1 MEPTAFNLEQ
11 KELSTPQQITQR
23 MKISQDE
30 QKSHFFQIYECK
42 IKVCPLQPQGKWL
55 GFNMLR
61 ND

>member
-11 KELSTPQQITQR
+11 KEFKTSQQITHH

-42 IKVCPLQPQGKWL
+42 IKVCPP
-55 GFNMLR
+55 
-61 ND
+61 